1 MARVFFRL
9 GLILAIGWAWPSHT
23 QAQSVVTGPEDS
35 QKLPYV
41 LVANNGACEERV
53 QAVEIRARRV
63 EERAIFAETRA
74 DSAEARAEI
83 VKIKARAPRKAR
95 DKAPTETGVSA
106 ETSRRLFELQLLDA
120 LRSAGRR

>member
-1 MARVFFRL
+1 MRRMPRVLFRL
-9 GLILAIGWAWPSHT
+9 GLILAIGLASPSHT
-23 QAQSVVTGPEDS
+23 QTQSVVAGPGDS

-41 LVANNGACEERV
+41 LVANNGM
-53 QAVEIRARRV
+53 RAHRV
-63 EERAIFAETRA
+63 EERAIFAA
-74 DSAEARAEI
+74 SAASAEAKAEI

-95 DKAPTETGVSA
+95 DKSPSSVSA